1 MNFVDLLNPR
11 RVALGVHATSK
22 KRLLETLARLLNED
36 GAQERE
42 RQIYDS
48 LCARERLGSTGLG
61 QGVAIPHGRTAAVD
75 SANAAF
81 VRLAEPIDFNAVDRQ
96 PVDLLFA
103 LVVPEHFT
111 DQHLIL
117 LSQLA
122 EMLSD
127 QDFCRELRS
136 QSEPDQLLALL
147 QDWQLSKPAAR
158 AG

>member
-1 MNFVDLLNPR
+1 MEFVDLLSPR
-11 RVALGVHATSK
+11 RVVLGVRATSK
-22 KRLLETLARLLNED
+22 KRLLEALARLLNDDE
-36 GAQERE
+36 GPERE
-42 RQIYDS
+42 REIYDS

-61 QGVAIPHGRTAAVD
+61 LGVAIPHGRTAAVG
-75 SANAAF
+75 SASAAF
-81 VRLAEPIDFNAVDRQ
+81 IRLAEPIDFNAVDQQ
-96 PVDLLFA
+96 PVDMLFA

-127 QDFCRELRS
+127 ASFCQRLREATD
-136 QSEPDQLLALL
+136 SESLLELL
-147 QDWQLSKPAAR
+147 QDWQTPKPALQ

>member
-1 MNFVDLLNPR
+1 MNFVDLLSPR

-22 KRLLETLARLLNED
+22 KRLLETVAALLND
-36 GAQERE
+36 GGDAERE
-42 RQIYDS
+42 IYDS

-61 QGVAIPHGRTAAVD
+61 QGVAIPHGRTAAVG
-75 SANAAF
+75 SASAAF
-81 VRLAEPIDFNAVDRQ
+81 VRLAEPIDFNTVDQQ
-96 PVDLLFA
+96 PVDMLFA

-122 EMLSD
+122 EMLSEAG
-127 QDFCRELRS
+127 FCRKLREAADS
-136 QSEPDQLLALL
+136 AALL
-147 QDWQLSKPAAR
+147 RLLQGWEAPRPAAQ

>member
-1 MNFVDLLNPR
+1 MNFVDLLSPR

-22 KRLLETLARLLNED
+22 KRLLETLARVLNDD
-36 GAQERE
+36 GDAERE
-42 RQIYDS
+42 IYDS

-61 QGVAIPHGRTAAVD
+61 QGVAIPHGRTAAVG
-75 SANAAF
+75 SACAAF
-81 VRLAEPIDFNAVDRQ
+81 VRLAEPIDFNAVDQQ
-96 PVDLLFA
+96 PVDMLFA

-122 EMLSD
+122 EMLSEAS
-127 QDFCRELRS
+127 FCQKLRDATDS
-136 QSEPDQLLALL
+136 AALL
-147 QDWQLSKPAAR
+147 ELLQAWQTPRSAAQ

>member
-1 MNFVDLLNPR
+1 MNFVDLLSPR

-22 KRLLETLARLLNED
+22 KRLLETLAALLNDD
-36 GAQERE
+36 GHAERE
-42 RQIYDS
+42 IYDS

-61 QGVAIPHGRTAAVD
+61 QGVAIPHVHTAAVG
-75 SANAAF
+75 SASAAF
-81 VRLAEPIDFNAVDRQ
+81 VRLAEPIDFNAVDQQ
-96 PVDLLFA
+96 PVDMLFA

-122 EMLSD
+122 EMLSEAG
-127 QDFCRELRS
+127 FCQKLREAADS
-136 QSEPDQLLALL
+136 TALLQLL
-147 QDWQLSKPAAR
+147 QDWQTPRPAAQ

>member
-1 MNFVDLLNPR
+1 MEFVDLLGPR
-11 RVALGVHATSK
+11 RVALDVHATSK

-36 GAQERE
+36 GNAELERE
-42 RQIYDS
+42 IYDS

-61 QGVAIPHGRTAAVD
+61 QGVAIPHGRTAAVS
-75 SANAAF
+75 SAGAAF
-81 VRLAEPIDFNAVDRQ
+81 VRLAEPIDFNAVDQ
-96 PVDLLFA
+96 LPVDMLFA

-122 EMLSD
+122 EMLSEAS
-127 QDFCRELRS
+127 FCQELRDA
-136 QSEPDQLLALL
+136 PDSGALL
-147 QDWQLSKPAAR
+147 ELLQRWQAPKPAAR

>member
-1 MNFVDLLNPR
+1 MDFVDLLSPR

-22 KRLLETLARLLNED
+22 KRLLEQLAKLLNDD
-36 GAQERE
+36 GDAERE
-42 RQIYDS
+42 RTIYDS

-61 QGVAIPHGRTAAVD
+61 QGVAIPHGRTDAVG

-81 VRLAEPIDFNAVDRQ
+81 IRLAEPIDFNAVDQQ

-127 QDFCRELRS
+127 PDFCQRLRATT
-136 QSEPDQLLALL
+136 DRDALL
-147 QDWQLSKPAAR
+147 ELLQTWQSGGAA
-158 AG
+158 ASVG